1 MAGVFKAVQVE
12 FDITVKNVKV
22 GAKVEN
28 RMAWIS

>member
-12 FDITVKNVKV
+12 FDILGTNVKV

-28 RMAWIS
+28 KMAWIS